1 MATSHFLCLAVP
13 VGRRDPGQVR
23 AEVCLWASAML
34 LSEDC
39 HANVDECLRMATA
52 AATDTEKASW
62 LALAQCWLLLAHEA
76 AVSVTA
82 SSVQVAGASPAEDT
96 KSVQGRVGWP
106 RRTHR
111 QIFMLW
117 LTTTAHAAI
126 SDSPAIVFGL
136 L

>member
-39 HANVDECLRMATA
+39 HANVDECLRMAAA
-52 AATDTEKASW
+52 AATETEKASW
-62 LALAQCWLLLAHEA
+62 LALAQCWLLLARQTM
-76 AVSVTA
+76 VSATA
-82 SSVQVAGASPAEDT
+82 SSAQVAGASPAEDT
-96 KSVQGRVGWP
+96 TSVQRWP
-106 RRTHR
+106 RRVHR